1 MTKNIFSILFL
12 LHFFS
17 FSQQDNLAL
26 DFLYPSEDLVLK
38 YHDDWGKKNYKKV
51 IKEFKKTPLKLNDIV
66 FLGNSITAGGNDWSE
81 RLNYPNIKNRG
92 IGGDTTDGVLARI
105 DEIIYFKPIAV
116 FLLIGINDIWN
127 NGSPSIPSPEYIG
140 NNINNIVEFI
150 KGNCPETKIYV
161 QTILPIEKEI
171 FIESIKKVNK
181 IIKSNQINEKYE
193 VIDLYSLFANE
204 NGLMINELSTD
215 GIHLNEKGYQKWVE
229 FIKPTVYSLE

>member
-12 LHFFS
+12 LPFFS
-17 FSQQDNLAL
+17 FSQQDNPAL
-26 DFLYPSEDLVLK
+26 DFLYPSENIALK
-38 YHDDWGKKNYKKV
+38 YHDDWGKENYKKV
-51 IKEFKKTPLKLNDIV
+51 IKEFKNKPLKLNDIV
-66 FLGNSITAGGNDWSE
+66 FLGNSITSEGNDWSE

-105 DEIIYFKPIAV
+105 GEIIYFKPIAV

-140 NNINNIVEFI
+140 KNINNIVEFI
-150 KGNCPETKIYV
+150 KDSSPETKIYV

-171 FIESIKKVNK
+171 FKESIKKVNQ
-181 IIKSNQINEKYE
+181 IIKSNELNKKYE

-204 NGLMINELSTD
+204 NGLMIKELSTD

-229 FIKPTVYSLE
+229 FIKPIVYSLE

>member
-26 DFLYPSEDLVLK
+26 DFLYPSEDLVFK

-127 NGSPSIPSPEYIG
+127 NGSPSIPSPKYIG

-204 NGLMINELSTD
+204 NGLMIKELSTD

-229 FIKPTVYSLE
+229 FIKPIVYSLE